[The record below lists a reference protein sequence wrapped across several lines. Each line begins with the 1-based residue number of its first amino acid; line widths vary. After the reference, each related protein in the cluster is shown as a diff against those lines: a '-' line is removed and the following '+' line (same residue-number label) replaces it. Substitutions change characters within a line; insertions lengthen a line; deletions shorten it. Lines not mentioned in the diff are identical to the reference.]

1 MNQLD
6 IIRRPIE
13 EEMSAYRDYFDS
25 FLRHDNTLLNEV
37 LSVVASR
44 KGKMMRPILTLL
56 VSKLFGRV
64 GEVQLSTAAT
74 FEFLHTASLVHDDI
88 VDESDERRGQASV
101 NNAYGN
107 KVAVLVGDFI
117 LALSLENAAKTGNPR
132 LVEIVSKASQELSN
146 GELLQLKNVHNQAI
160 SEEVYIRIIKAK
172 TAALFSACTEA
183 AAMSV
188 SADETIV
195 ERMKSFGEIVGI
207 CFQIRDDI
215 FDYNSDAQIGKPTG
229 NDMKE
234 GKLTLPVIHALFKV
248 NDPDMFALATAVKNG
263 VASGEQI
270 ADLVAFTKA
279 NGGIEYANE
288 VMLEYADK
296 AKSLLSVFEDSDVKQ
311 ALCDYVDFVVG
322 RTL

>member
-13 EEMSAYRDYFDS
+13 EEMSIYREYFDS
-25 FLRHDNTLLNEV
+25 FLRHDNSLLNEV

-56 VSKLFGRV
+56 VSKLLGRV
-64 GEVQLSTAAT
+64 GEAQLSTAAT

-107 KVAVLVGDFI
+107 KIAVLVGDYI
-117 LALSLENAAKTGNPR
+117 LALSLENAAKTANPR

-160 SEEVYIRIIKAK
+160 SEEVYFRIIKAK

-188 SADETIV
+188 NADENDV
-195 ERMKSFGEIVGI
+195 QRMKSFGEIVGI

-215 FDYNSDAQIGKPTG
+215 FDYNTDAQIGKPTG

-263 VASGEQI
+263 VASEQQI

-279 NGGIEYANE
+279 NGGIEYANQ
-288 VMLEYADK
+288 VMLDYADK
-296 AKSLLSVFEDSDVKQ
+296 AKNLLNVFDDSDVKQ

-322 RTL
+322 RSL